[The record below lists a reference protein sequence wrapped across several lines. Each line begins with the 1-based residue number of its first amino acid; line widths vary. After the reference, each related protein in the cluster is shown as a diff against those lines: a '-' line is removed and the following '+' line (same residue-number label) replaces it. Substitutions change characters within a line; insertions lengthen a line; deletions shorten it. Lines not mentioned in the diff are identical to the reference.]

1 MYYYF
6 FNKNGTVLI
15 SHSISIYLLIPFRVK
30 KILRRSEIA
39 IIVIYA
45 KSKVKRSRSRNKKRR
60 SREKKHR

>member
-1 MYYYF
+1 MYHYF

-15 SHSISIYLLIPFRVK
+15 FHSKFICLCPPFRVK

-60 SREKKHR
+60 SREKKRR